1 MKEPLSKQ
9 QLGDLLS
16 EMGIDDISRTTI
28 RQCSMVGSAL
38 EEMAGEKFSHLE
50 FGVPGIPVCRIG
62 VEAQKKAIDDGMP
75 SVYPNVQG
83 IPELKKNASRFV
95 KAFIDID
102 IDPKGIVPTVG
113 SMQASMTSILECSH
127 LQPGKDTILYICPGF
142 SAHGRQPDL
151 LGIKN
156 IFFDIYEYRAEKLRA
171 KLESYFKQGNIAAIL
186 YSNPNNPAWICLT
199 EEELQIIGELATQY
213 DVIVLEDM
221 AYLCMDFRKD
231 LSVPFEP
238 PFQSTV
244 ARYTDNYIIM
254 LSGSKIFS
262 YAGERIA
269 VVCISDKLFRREYP
283 ALKERWGLAR
293 FGDNYILNYL
303 YVNTAGASHSAQYAL
318 SAMFEASVD
327 GRYNFVKELRN
338 YGLRAHRSREIFD
351 ANGFH
356 LVYEKDM
363 EQTISDGFFYTVG
376 YKDLGNRE
384 LLENLLRCGI
394 VAVPL
399 NTTGSGQS
407 GIRVCVSR
415 LLGDEDFDLLDR
427 HLKLFVKLVN
437 A

>member
-1 MKEPLSKQ
+1 MQEIVSEEKLRAR
-9 QLGDLLS
+9 LR

-28 RQCSMVGSAL
+28 RQCSMLGSSL
-38 EEMAGEKFSHLE
+38 EADSGEPFSHLE
-50 FGVPGIPVCRIG
+50 FGVPGIPACRIG
-62 VEAQKKAIDDGMP
+62 IEAQKKALDSGVP
-75 SVYPNVQG
+75 SSYPSVQG
-83 IPELKKNASRFV
+83 IPELKTNAARFI

-113 SMQASMTSILECSH
+113 SMQGSMTCILECSQ
-127 LQPGKDTILYICPGF
+127 LQKGKDTILYICPGF

-156 IFFDIYEYRAEKLRA
+156 IFFDIYEYRAERLRD
-171 KLESYFKQGNIAAIL
+171 KLESYFSQGNIAAIL

-199 EEELQIIGELATQY
+199 EEELQIIGELATKY

-244 ARYTDNYIIM
+244 ARYTDNYII
-254 LSGSKIFS
+254 LISGSKIFS

-269 VVCISDKLFRREYP
+269 IAAMSDKLYRREYP
-283 ALKERWGLAR
+283 LLKEKWGIAR
-293 FGDNYILNYL
+293 FGDNFILNYL
-303 YVNTAGASHSAQYAL
+303 YVNTSGVSHSAQYAL

-327 GRYNFVKELRN
+327 GRYDFVKELRN
-338 YGLRAHRSREIFD
+338 YGLRAHRSRHIFE

-356 LVYEKDM
+356 LVYDKDM
-363 EQTISDGFFYTVG
+363 EQTIGDGFFYTVT
-376 YKDLGNRE
+376 YKGLNNSE
-384 LLENLLRCGI
+384 LLEALLRCGI
-394 VAVPL
+394 IAIPL
-399 NTTGSGQS
+399 NTTGSGQC

-415 LLGDEDFDLLDR
+415 LISDADFELLDR
-427 HLKLFVKLVN
+427 HLKMFVQLVEK
-437 A
+437 

>member
-1 MKEPLSKQ
+1 MKEPVSESK
-9 QLGDLLS
+9 LRAKLE
-16 EMGIDDISRTTI
+16 EMGIEDISRTTI
-28 RQCSMVGSAL
+28 RQCTMLGSAL
-38 EEMAGEKFSHLE
+38 EEEVGEKFSHLE
-50 FGVPGIPVCRIG
+50 FGVPGIPACRIG
-62 VEAQKKAIDDGMP
+62 IEAQKKALDSGIP
-75 SVYPNVQG
+75 SIYPSVQG

-113 SMQASMTSILECSH
+113 SMQGSMTSILECSQ

-142 SAHGRQPDL
+142 SAHGRQPDI

-156 IFFDIYEYRAEKLRA
+156 EIFDIYEYRAEKLRD
-171 KLESYFKQGNIAAIL
+171 KLESYFKQGNVAAIL

-199 EEELQIIGELATQY
+199 EEELQTIGELATKY

-244 ARYTDNYIIM
+244 ARYTDNYIIL

-269 VVCISDKLFRREYP
+269 LACISDKLYMREYP
-283 ALKERWGLAR
+283 ELHRKWGIGR
-293 FGDNYILNYL
+293 FGDNFILNYL
-303 YVNTAGASHSAQYAL
+303 YVNTSGASHSAQYAL
-318 SAMFEASVD
+318 SAMLEASVD

-338 YGLRAHRSREIFD
+338 YGLRAHRSRLIFED
-351 ANGFH
+351 CGFH
-356 LVYEKDM
+356 LVYDKDM
-363 EQTISDGFFYTVG
+363 EQTISDGFFYTVR
-376 YKDLGNRE
+376 YKGMGNRE
-384 LLENLLRCGI
+384 LLEALLRCGVI
-394 VAVPL
+394 AIPL
-399 NTTGSGQS
+399 NTTGSGQC

-415 LLGDEDFDLLDR
+415 LLSDEDFVLLER
-427 HLKLFVKLVN
+427 HLKMFVKLVSE
-437 A
+437 

>member
-1 MKEPLSKQ
+1 MKEPLSQQ
-9 QLGDLLS
+9 QLSGLLS

-62 VEAQKKAIDDGMP
+62 IEAQKKALDEGMP

-113 SMQASMTSILECSH
+113 SMQASMTSVLECSQ

-156 IFFDIYEYRAEKLRA
+156 IFFDIYEFRAEKLRA

-303 YVNTAGASHSAQYAL
+303 YVNTSGTSHSAQYAL

-327 GRYNFVKELRN
+327 GRYNFVRELRN

-376 YKDLGNRE
+376 YKSMGNRE
-384 LLENLLRCGI
+384 LLESLLRCGV

-415 LLGDEDFDLLDR
+415 LLGDEDFELLDR

-437 A
+437 S